1 MLQVWVSRLCDSL
14 SFRVSVTTLVFRLG
28 EKFSF
33 RVCVTNLVPASV
45 STLVSGPRDKSVT
58 SLVFPVCVTN
68 LVFQSV

>member
-45 STLVSGPRDKSVT
+45 CQLWILVRAT
-58 SLVFPVCVTN
+58 SLVFPACVTN